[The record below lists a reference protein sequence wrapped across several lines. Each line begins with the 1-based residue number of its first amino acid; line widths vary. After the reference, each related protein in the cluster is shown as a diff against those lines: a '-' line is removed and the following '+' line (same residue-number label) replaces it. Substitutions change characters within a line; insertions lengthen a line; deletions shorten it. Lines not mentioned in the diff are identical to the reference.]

1 MILTSKNIVIT
12 GGGGGIGSVVAQKC
26 IAQGANVILIGIN
39 EKELKSAPHSMYLVA
54 DVASETAIQK
64 AFNTITRT
72 YKTIDV
78 LINAAGVQHPIG
90 TFDKNKLSSWKKNIE
105 INLFGTINTTHTVLL
120 FMKKQKFGKIINFS
134 GGGATGPRQNFSAYA
149 CAKTAVVR
157 FTEILAE
164 EIKKYNIDVNA
175 IAPGAVNT
183 NMLQEVL
190 NEKEN
195 AGKEYTDAVKR
206 KNSGGTSPE
215 IAANLILFLSS
226 EKSNGITGRLISAP
240 WDSWKDE
247 KFQNKLR
254 TEKNMCTLRRIDEKY
269 FYEKKGS
276 CD

>member
-90 TFDKNKLSSWKKNIE
+90 TFYKNKLSSWKKNIE